1 MKKII
6 VVGLTFL
13 WCSSSFAQVSDS
25 SALFKTMQHMD
36 SLLFETGFN
45 KCQVSVYDN
54 IVSDDLEFYH
64 DVGGITSG
72 KAAFKASIQNNI
84 CNNSDKPK
92 RKLVEGSMKVYPL
105 YKNQQLYGAIQE
117 GDHDFFILSNGQ
129 YKKSGT
135 AKFTELWLLENNEWK
150 LKRVLSFNHKATQ

>member
-6 VVGLTFL
+6 IAGFALL
-13 WCSSSFAQVSDS
+13 LYASGKAQVSDTTS
-25 SALFKTMQHMD
+25 LFKTMKHLD

-84 CNNSDKPK
+84 CNNSDQPK
-92 RKLVEGSMKVYPL
+92 RRLVKGSMQVYPL

-117 GDHDFFILSNGQ
+117 GRHVFLYYPMDNTKNRAPLNSRNYG
-129 YKKSGT
+129 Y
-135 AKFTELWLLENNEWK
+135 WK
-150 LKRVLSFNHKATQ
+150 ITDGN